1 MQISVFHCSQVGQK
15 KDEHLSIPSNQL
27 CRQLRESVTGQALS
41 IRFAYGPCFG
51 PTVCHSFLFH
61 PFIRTLGISKAHM
74 HIGHNLDL
82 ICMLNRNITRWS
94 VRRRV
99 GFCSDPF
106 YVYTSSPNH
115 VDRQRMTQLPY
126 FFLISAP
133 GAFEIEI

>member
-1 MQISVFHCSQVGQK
+1 MNDTSSDRTLVRGSLRLITTPFVTKLSKDDYMQISVFHCSQVGQK

-27 CRQLRESVTGQALS
+27 CRQLRESVTVEALS

-82 ICMLNRNITRWS
+82 ICMLNRNINMCPTII
-94 VRRRV
+94 
-99 GFCSDPF
+99 GTGP
-106 YVYTSSPNH
+106 
-115 VDRQRMTQLPY
+115 
-126 FFLISAP
+126 
-133 GAFEIEI
+133 